1 MKLNVYAFTYVC
13 KKISFSADIVLC
25 HERCRGE
32 SEREAVITAA
42 SGRYEGL
49 NGSFWKKFTGKND
62 SGVINKRQCTHMC
75 GESMIYEHFP
85 CTYKTTWLNINVQA

>member
-13 KKISFSADIVLC
+13 KKISFTADIVLC

-49 NGSFWKKFTGKND
+49 NGIFGRNLQGK
-62 SGVINKRQCTHMC
+62 
-75 GESMIYEHFP
+75 MIQV
-85 CTYKTTWLNINVQA
+85 L